1 MVSWTSREELDAR
14 AKGGGTL
21 YDAYLEISEFLE
33 ADDNALADSSIVYER
48 WGIKWEELG
57 EASMQIAQG
66 FMSEAKDELPSES
79 GSAALDKLDPTV
91 IATLVALAVL
101 SGITFTER
109 KESKEAE

>member
-1 MVSWTSREELDAR
+1 
-14 AKGGGTL
+14 
-21 YDAYLEISEFLE
+21 
-33 ADDNALADSSIVYER
+33 
-48 WGIKWEELG
+48 
-57 EASMQIAQG
+57 MQIAQG